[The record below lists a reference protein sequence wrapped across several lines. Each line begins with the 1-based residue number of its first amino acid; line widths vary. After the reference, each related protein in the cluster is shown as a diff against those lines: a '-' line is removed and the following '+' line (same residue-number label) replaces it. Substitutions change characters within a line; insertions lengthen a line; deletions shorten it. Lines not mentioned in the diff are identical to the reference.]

1 MARRVRFF
9 ATQIEKEKDKI
20 PIRPL
25 YDSVPLITVG
35 PRVAQTI
42 DELEVKLADHENR
55 LIQMNEGYQIMSD
68 RARELVEARHVLR
81 ETAVFF
87 DRARG
92 HESEIRTS
100 MDDSSQPLLAHDER
114 DAQLSSGSISFDL
127 E

>member
-1 MARRVRFF
+1 MSRRVRFF

-20 PIRPL
+20 PVRPL
-25 YDSVPLITVG
+25 YDSVPLVTVG

-42 DELEVKLADHENR
+42 DELEVKLADHEQR
-55 LIQMNEGYQIMSD
+55 LIQMNESYQIMSE
-68 RARELVEARHVLR
+68 RTRELVEARHVLR

-87 DRARG
+87 DRAQG

-100 MDDSSQPLLAHDER
+100 MDDSAQPLLAHDDR
-114 DAQLSSGSISFDL
+114 DTQLSSGTISLDL